1 MTAKLGK
8 KSRRV
13 AAGLAVAVGLLVIA
27 YGGICFVIGSG
38 VEEAVRMARLSFPG
52 DPAEI
57 LISVAMS
64 EDIPLKDRNRAIWA
78 VGQLGDI
85 RALVPLGSLLTGKPC
100 DHSSAVCQHEV
111 RKALRLCSGR
121 ANLTRWTWRR
131 RVI

>member
-1 MTAKLGK
+1 MTAELGK

-13 AAGLAVAVGLLVIA
+13 AAGLAVAIGLVVIA
-27 YGGICFVIGSG
+27 YGGICFV
-38 VEEAVRMARLSFPG
+38 
-52 DPAEI
+52 
-57 LISVAMS
+57 AMS
-64 EDIPLKDRNRAIWA
+64 EGIPLKDRNRAIWA
-78 VGQLGDI
+78 VGQLGDV